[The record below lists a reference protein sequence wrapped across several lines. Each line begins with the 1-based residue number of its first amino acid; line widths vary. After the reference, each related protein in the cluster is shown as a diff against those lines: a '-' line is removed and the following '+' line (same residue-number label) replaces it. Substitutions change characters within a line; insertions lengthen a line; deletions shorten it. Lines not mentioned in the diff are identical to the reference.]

1 MKISIIGSGIVGQAT
16 GIGFTTNGNRVKFYD
31 IDKGKLL
38 ALKSKG
44 YDTTDNLVDAVNFSD
59 ILFVCV
65 PTPTVGRK
73 IDYRYIYDCTKTIA
87 NALEEA
93 QKYTVV
99 TYRSTI
105 PPQTTRTNLIPLLE
119 TYSNLKAGADF
130 GVCMNPEF
138 LREKSAQED
147 FLNPNRIVVG
157 ALDERSGVP
166 LRKIYS
172 SFKCPIIFTDLDT
185 AEMIKYASNTFL
197 AAKISFF
204 NEIYLICQKL
214 NINPK
219 IVATAAA
226 LDPRIGSY
234 GVDGGKP
241 FGGMCLPKDLYAFI
255 YFTKSMGLNPAML
268 QAIAKVNEEIGLYC
282 STKQEPQIEVRLPQ
296 TCSS

>member
-1 MKISIIGSGIVGQAT
+1 MRISIIGSGIVGQAT
-16 GIGFTTNGNRVKFYD
+16 GIGFSANGNRVKFYD
-31 IDKGKLL
+31 VDKSKLSVLKGK
-38 ALKSKG
+38 G
-44 YDTTDNLVDAVNFSD
+44 YHVTDNLVDAVNFAD

-65 PTPTVGRK
+65 PTPTVDRK
-73 IDYRYIYDCTKTIA
+73 IDYRYIYDCTRKIA

-105 PPQTTRTNLIPLLE
+105 PPQTTRTKLIPLLE
-119 TYSNLKAGADF
+119 TYSNLNAGVDF

-147 FLNPNRIVVG
+147 FLKPNRIVVG
-157 ALDERSGVP
+157 ALDKRSSVP

-172 SFKCPIIFTDLDT
+172 PFNCPVLFTDLDT
-185 AEMIKYASNTFL
+185 AEMIKYTSNTFL

-214 NINPK
+214 KINPK
-219 IVATAAA
+219 IVATGVA

-255 YFTKSMGLNPAML
+255 HYTKSMGLNPTLL

-282 STKQEPQIEVRLPQ
+282 PTKQEPQLEVRLPQ